1 MMNDLPVA
9 EITGDYKESLII
21 LPIFGKNFTEL
32 CTCRSIGMSDKD
44 RNKLEIISSAN
55 WSDICAQ
62 IVLEDILLLKDQPN
76 IGQMHLQRMFVLVS
90 RGIHVREY
98 PRSAKLI
105 DSYSVH

>member
-1 MMNDLPVA
+1 MTCQWQKSL
-9 EITGDYKESLII
+9 EITKKVSSSCQYLARASLSFALVEALGCPTRIGTS
-21 LPIFGKNFTEL
+21 L
-32 CTCRSIGMSDKD
+32 RSFLLQTDQ
-44 RNKLEIISSAN
+44 ISV
-55 WSDICAQ
+55 AQ

-90 RGIHVREY
+90 RGFHVREY